1 MYKKEVNSYWL
12 DGEDIQV
19 LRHELQNWSAYI
31 DKEKGKW
38 RIDNVRPES
47 PVFNLFKMLKIY
59 MSVIRE

>member
-1 MYKKEVNSYWL
+1 MSKKETKSYWL
-12 DGEDIQV
+12 DGEDTLT
-19 LRHELQNWSAYI
+19 LRKEIENWGAYM